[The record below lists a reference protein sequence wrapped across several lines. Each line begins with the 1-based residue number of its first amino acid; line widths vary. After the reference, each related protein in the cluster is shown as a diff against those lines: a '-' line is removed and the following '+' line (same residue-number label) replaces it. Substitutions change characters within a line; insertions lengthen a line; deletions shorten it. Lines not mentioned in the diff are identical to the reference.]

1 MALVYQVIP
10 APLSVQVHLSPSM
23 HPPTLLDSHHA
34 LQCGGQVLGFW
45 MWWLFIVPSLR
56 ARKPQAQEKEALNW
70 AFLATPLVSILMP
83 FATKVSLQTRH
94 FRWSMVGT

>member
-1 MALVYQVIP
+1 
-10 APLSVQVHLSPSM
+10 
-23 HPPTLLDSHHA
+23 
-34 LQCGGQVLGFW
+34 

-56 ARKPQAQEKEALNW
+56 ARKPLAQEKEALNW

-94 FRWSMVGT
+94 LQWPMGRYMTLFVPFLLRLFS